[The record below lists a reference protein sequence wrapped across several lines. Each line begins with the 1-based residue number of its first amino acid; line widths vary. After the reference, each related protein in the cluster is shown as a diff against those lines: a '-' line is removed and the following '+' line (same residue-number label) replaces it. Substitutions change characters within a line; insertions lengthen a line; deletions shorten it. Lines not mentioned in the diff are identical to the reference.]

1 VASRKALIV
10 GSSIAGLST
19 AFWLLRIG
27 YSVTVVELVSKLR
40 LGGNGVDVR
49 EQAVAVAERMG
60 LIKRIRATATDMV
73 GMRFVDENDQEKAR
87 IDMLA
92 LQKKSG
98 AQDVEISRGKL
109 VDILHEA
116 IRDDVRFFFGDTIVA
131 IAQDPSGV
139 DVTFV
144 RNLPERF
151 DVVIGADGLHSLV
164 RRLVF
169 GPDSNFVHFKH
180 HYFAVTSVDS
190 EGGASRWVSSYNA
203 PGKGVAIYRPGNESA
218 KAFFSFYRE
227 QPLDCGHHDIE
238 RQQAIVKA
246 TFAGMGWYVPELLA
260 DLEAT
265 SDFYFDALCQVKMP
279 SWHDGRV
286 VLVGDAAYSASPAS
300 GAGAMLAMVGAYQLA
315 GELKNVLAHPH
326 VAFARYQSAFRDT
339 VSRKQANLFTGLVV
353 PRTRFGIWGR
363 NLLIRSGITNLL
375 YGLESRVIGQ
385 LPDYFPTVAP

>member
-1 VASRKALIV
+1 VDATDQLLSGRI
-10 GSSIAGLST
+10 SSHLSSSK
-19 AFWLLRIG
+19 FCRLRIFSCSAIIQVDALTSIG
-27 YSVTVVELVSKLR
+27 GTQLR
-40 LGGNGVDVR
+40 LDGNGVDIR

-109 VDILHEA
+109 VEILHEA

-131 IAQDPSGV
+131 IAQDPYGV

-151 DVVIGADGLHSLV
+151 DPVIGADGLHSLV

-190 EGGASRWVSSYNA
+190 EGGPNRWVSSYKA

-238 RQQAIVKA
+238 RQQAFVKA

-265 SDFYFDALCQVKMP
+265 SDFYFDALSQVKMP

-300 GAGAMLAMVGAYQLA
+300 GAGAMLAMVGGYQLA
-315 GELKNVLAHPH
+315 GELKKFLRIPTWRSHAISLL
-326 VAFARYQSAFRDT
+326 SAILSDSNRPIY
-339 VSRKQANLFTGLVV
+339 SRG
-353 PRTRFGIWGR
+353 
-363 NLLIRSGITNLL
+363 
-375 YGLESRVIGQ
+375 
-385 LPDYFPTVAP
+385 